1 MRKVKYGII
10 IMLNFIYVPLKCILS
25 GFRFH
30 AKLPQLITPGTEI
43 EMGGGGCISLLG
55 RLHTE
60 SGCLISARN
69 NGKLKIG
76 NRVYL
81 NRNTMIV
88 CRDSV
93 EIGYGTTV
101 GPNVMIYDHDH
112 DLLNH
117 GRICSSPISIGENV
131 WIGGG
136 AIILKGVTIGNNSV
150 IAAGSIVT
158 KNVPANAIY
167 MNHIEPKI
175 VKRKKVDEDCNSH
188 GE

>member
-1 MRKVKYGII
+1 M
-10 IMLNFIYVPLKCILS
+10 
-25 GFRFH
+25 
-30 AKLPQLITPGTEI
+30 
-43 EMGGGGCISLLG
+43 LG

-60 SGCLISARN
+60 SGCLISSRN

-76 NRVYL
+76 SRVYL

-88 CRDSV
+88 CRDS
-93 EIGYGTTV
+93 GTTV

-112 DLLNH
+112 DLQNRGH
-117 GRICSSPISIGENV
+117 ICSSPISIGENV

-136 AIILKGVTIGNNSV
+136 AIVLKGVTIGDNSV

-158 KNVPANAIY
+158 RNVPANVIY
-167 MNHIEPKI
+167 MNHIEPRI
-175 VKRKKVDEDCNSH
+175 VKRKIVNEDCDNH